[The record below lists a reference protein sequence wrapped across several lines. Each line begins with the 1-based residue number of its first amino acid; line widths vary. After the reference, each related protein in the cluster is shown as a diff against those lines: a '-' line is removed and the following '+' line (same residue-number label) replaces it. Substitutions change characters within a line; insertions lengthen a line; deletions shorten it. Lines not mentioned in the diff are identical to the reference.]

1 MSNQSYL
8 KCEHNPLDEE
18 DFDLHPD
25 WKSGH
30 VYNEEDEDGDIV
42 EDEEDDCDIEDDD
55 YCSDESS
62 TTSTSSTNNQPD
74 NTRVCDCCYCEVFG
88 NGAAPVAP
96 TSRNYNEMRERLRLR
111 LSKRRAE
118 RCERSMQ
125 QNGNVSKDDSAN
137 DRGGGPQMNTNGANG
152 SHQGN
157 KSNTPVVDQ
166 RNLDELLNYIN
177 GKGGQKDQEKSAS
190 KKKDKNKNN
199 NNNKKSNNKNN
210 SHTKSTHKED
220 KDLDKCN
227 NQSNGTSNPSNNN
240 NNNHHH
246 HHNHHYHPNSSGGD
260 ATTSGGKRQ
269 QANNSGIHH
278 NSHSCAAQQQ
288 NQLENHHNNHRTS
301 TNGNN
306 RTTPEAVN
314 NGNNNKLIGSDQPH
328 DENYQPPQTTPTS
341 SGKQKRKE
349 REKSTN
355 SKDQLSNK
363 IQQNL
368 SAKTISSSNGGSSR
382 ETCEPNL
389 GTNHTASI
397 NANKQANTSNNQIFS
412 TNVATN
418 VESNN
423 LSDHQNIVHLQT
435 TKNEPDG
442 SYLSPLE
449 DVFMPRDIDLNDD
462 QLDELERELEA
473 FKRFCFDSVPLVKK
487 ERVRVQLKDSNFFQ
501 ELTERITNGS
511 TISNQQHAG
520 TSRPLQ
526 TQMFRR
532 KVSRI

>member
-1 MSNQSYL
+1 MSNPSYL
-8 KCEHNPLDEE
+8 KCEHNPLNEE
-18 DFDLHPD
+18 DFDLHPN

-137 DRGGGPQMNTNGANG
+137 DRGGGPQTNTNGANG
-152 SHQGN
+152 NHQGN
-157 KSNTPVVDQ
+157 KSNAPVVDQ

-177 GKGGQKDQEKSAS
+177 GKGGQKEQEKSAS
-190 KKKDKNKNN
+190 KKRDKNKN

-227 NQSNGTSNPSNNN
+227 NQSNGTSNHSNNN
-240 NNNHHH
+240 NNHH

-260 ATTSGGKRQ
+260 ATTSGSRRQ

-278 NSHSCAAQQQ
+278 NSHSCAT
-288 NQLENHHNNHRTS
+288 QLENQHNNHRTS

-306 RTTPEAVN
+306 RTTPEASN
-314 NGNNNKLIGSDQPH
+314 NSKQNISSDQQH

-341 SGKQKRKE
+341 NGKQKRKD
-349 REKSTN
+349 REKATN

-382 ETCEPNL
+382 ETCDPNL

-397 NANKQANTSNNQIFS
+397 NANKQANTSNNQNLS
-412 TNVATN
+412 TNAATN
-418 VESNN
+418 AEPNN
-423 LSDHQNIVHLQT
+423 LRGHQNKVQPPT
-435 TKNEPDG
+435 TKTEPDE
-442 SYLSPLE
+442 SYLSALE
-449 DVFMPRDIDLNDD
+449 DVFMPRDIDLNDG

>member
-8 KCEHNPLDEE
+8 KCEHTPLDEE
-18 DFDLHPD
+18 DFDLHPN

-118 RCERSMQ
+118 KCERSIQ
-125 QNGNVSKDDSAN
+125 QNGNISKDDSAN
-137 DRGGGPQMNTNGANG
+137 DRGGGTQTGTNGTNT
-152 SHQGN
+152 GN

-177 GKGGQKDQEKSAS
+177 GKGHQEKSSS
-190 KKKDKNKNN
+190 KKKDKNKNNN

-210 SHTKSTHKED
+210 SHTKSMHKED
-220 KDLDKCN
+220 KDFEKCN
-227 NQSNGTSNPSNNN
+227 NQNHGSTNHNNN
-240 NNNHHH
+240 NNQH
-246 HHNHHYHPNSSGGD
+246 HHNHHYQPNSTGGD
-260 ATTSGGKRQ
+260 PTTSGNKKQ
-269 QANNSGIHH
+269 QASNSAIHQNH
-278 NSHSCAAQQQ
+278 HSSHSCSSHQQ
-288 NQLENHHNNHRTS
+288 NQLDNHQNNHRSS
-301 TNGNN
+301 TISSN
-306 RTTPEAVN
+306 RATPEVN
-314 NGNNNKLIGSDQPH
+314 SKQNINLDQQQQH
-328 DENYQPPQTTPTS
+328 DENYQPPQNSPTS
-341 SGKQKRKE
+341 NGKQKRKD

-355 SKDQLSNK
+355 AKDQMSNK
-363 IQQNL
+363 TQQNL
-368 SAKTISSSNGGSSR
+368 SVKTISSSNGGSSH
-382 ETCEPNL
+382 ETCESNL
-389 GTNHTASI
+389 ETNHTTST
-397 NANKQANTSNNQIFS
+397 NANKQANTSNNQNSSI
-412 TNVATN
+412 NAATN
-418 VESNN
+418 TESINLSCHQNKATKKEPDDNN
-423 LSDHQNIVHLQT
+423 LSA
-435 TKNEPDG
+435 P
-442 SYLSPLE
+442 E
-449 DVFMPRDIDLNDD
+449 DVFMPRDIDLNDG
-462 QLDELERELEA
+462 QLDEMERELEA

-487 ERVRVQLKDSNFFQ
+487 ERVRVQLKDSDFFQ
-501 ELTERITNGS
+501 ELNERITNGS

-520 TSRPLQ
+520 TSRSLQ
-526 TQMFRR
+526 AQMFRR

>member
-8 KCEHNPLDEE
+8 KCEHNPLDED
-18 DFDLHPD
+18 DFDPHPN

-42 EDEEDDCDIEDDD
+42 EDEEDDCDNEDDD

-125 QNGNVSKDDSAN
+125 QNGSVSKDDSAN
-137 DRGGGPQMNTNGANG
+137 DRGGGTQTGTIGANHSNNG
-152 SHQGN
+152 S
-157 KSNTPVVDQ
+157 KSSAPVVDQ

-177 GKGGQKDQEKSAS
+177 GKDQKDQEKSAS
-190 KKKDKNKNN
+190 KKRDKNKNN
-199 NNNKKSNNKNN
+199 NNCNKKSNNKNN
-210 SHTKSTHKED
+210 SHTKSTHKDD
-220 KDLDKCN
+220 KDSEKCN
-227 NQSNGTSNPSNNN
+227 NQNHGTTNHSN

-246 HHNHHYHPNSSGGD
+246 NHHPNSTGGD
-260 ATTSGGKRQ
+260 ATTSGGKKQ
-269 QANNSGIHH
+269 QASNSGVHQHHH
-278 NSHSCAAQQQ
+278 NSHSYASHQQ
-288 NQLENHHNNHRTS
+288 NQIDHNHRTS
-301 TNGNN
+301 TIGNN
-306 RTTPEAVN
+306 RVNPEVN
-314 NGNNNKLIGSDQPH
+314 NKQNNSLDQQH
-328 DENYQPPQTTPTS
+328 DENHQPPQIAPPS
-341 SGKQKRKE
+341 NGKQKRKD
-349 REKSTN
+349 REKLTN
-355 SKDQLSNK
+355 TRDQLSSK
-363 IQQNL
+363 IQQDL
-368 SAKTISSSNGGSSR
+368 SAKTISSSNGSSSR
-382 ETCEPNL
+382 ETCESNL
-389 GTNHTASI
+389 GANHPASI
-397 NANKQANTSNNQIFS
+397 DVNKQASTTSNPDYSIDAAR
-412 TNVATN
+412 TT
-418 VESNN
+418 ESNN
-423 LSDHQNIVHLQT
+423 LSCHQNRFPSQA
-435 TKNEPDG
+435 TKKEPDD
-442 SYLSPLE
+442 SYLSASE
-449 DVFMPRDIDLNDD
+449 DVFMPRDIDLNDG

-473 FKRFCFDSVPLVKK
+473 FKRFCFNSVPLVKK
-487 ERVRVQLKDSNFFQ
+487 ERVRVKLKDSNFFQ